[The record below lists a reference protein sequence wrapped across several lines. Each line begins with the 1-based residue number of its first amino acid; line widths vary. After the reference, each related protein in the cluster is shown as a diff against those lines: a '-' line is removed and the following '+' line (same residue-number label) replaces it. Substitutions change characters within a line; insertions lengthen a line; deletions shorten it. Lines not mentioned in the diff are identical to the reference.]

1 MRLDPSF
8 SLAVSSCL
16 FPAFP
21 VKLKAS
27 LRECI
32 PCSPAIHAQRCGA
45 CCILAQVFAAVC
57 SCSRMCWIMIARPVA
72 QRRSARPVLAY
83 TRDLC
88 AEERVHDSEKLRAG
102 ERRLH
107 SGEDLKIGAH
117 LRIASRCL
125 PAPQRQRGYFLQT
138 VASFGFTLLAKFSAS
153 PRYSNCRRGKVLLP
167 RADFICSGS
176 RMSTSILPFAQYTV

>member
-16 FPAFP
+16 FPVFP
-21 VKLKAS
+21 AKLKAS

-32 PCSPAIHAQRCGA
+32 PCSPAIHTQRCGA

-57 SCSRMCWIMIARPVA
+57 SCSRMCWIMMQDLWRKGDLHAP
-72 QRRSARPVLAY
+72 SWHTLAH
-83 TRDLC
+83 LC
-88 AEERVHDSEKLRAG
+88 AEERVHGSERLRAG
-102 ERRLH
+102 ERRFH

>member
-1 MRLDPSF
+1 MLPRHPCAEMWSVLHPCSGIRRG
-8 SLAVSSCL
+8 LLL
-16 FPAFP
+16 FPH
-21 VKLKAS
+21 VLD
-27 LRECI
+27 
-32 PCSPAIHAQRCGA
+32 HD
-45 CCILAQVFAAVC
+45 
-57 SCSRMCWIMIARPVA
+57 ARPVA
-72 QRRSARPVLAY
+72 QRRSARPVLA
-83 TRDLC
+83 TLAHLC
-88 AEERVHDSEKLRAG
+88 AEERVHGSERLRAG
-102 ERRLH
+102 ERRFH